1 MVLYLFQTQ
10 KFFPLN
16 TFTYYVILSSKK
28 YHLSVILL
36 PFLISILYFYDFA
49 TFSYFNTIFLWFCY
63 LFSFAFYRFFRKG
76 SKMYDMI
83 WYWLNFWLN
92 PLRVSPLVGGRWV
105 FRFPFSFF
113 SCASRTGTSLEN
125 GPGSTGRVRVSD
137 PWRGKGRG
145 GASDRRIFRSGRS
158 PWITICGPVR
168 QPAADQR
175 DCRPWPPLQGKAQ
188 WIKLI
193 RCLSTMQEVHEV
205 WRF

>member
-113 SCASRTGTSLEN
+113 SCASRTGTLSSSCPGRDSLSGHLLGEWSGLHGS
-125 GPGSTGRVRVSD
+125 GPCVGPVKRKG
-137 PWRGKGRG
+137 PWR
-145 GASDRRIFRSGRS
+145 
-158 PWITICGPVR
+158 
-168 QPAADQR
+168 
-175 DCRPWPPLQGKAQ
+175 
-188 WIKLI
+188 
-193 RCLSTMQEVHEV
+193 CLG
-205 WRF
+205 